1 MRILSVLVFVVMF
14 LSGGALASESFSKV
28 ASKDPE
34 LVQTGKSKNWCPVCG
49 MSLKNYY
56 KTSHTAHTKEGE
68 AVQYCSIRCLA
79 LDHQNRQTNLS
90 HAQVVDVKSEKLIP
104 VQEAYYVVGS
114 KVPGTM
120 SKVSKLAFKSEDEAK
135 KFAKKM
141 GGEIKRFDEV
151 LKIATAS
158 LQDDIAITN
167 AKRAKKMYPMG
178 KKLFASKC
186 DARLINPNKFNYINE
201 IKPVLKTICDKGLK
215 EKQLQAIAL
224 YLWDV
229 ARFEDGVAT
238 KRVQVKEDDKCPVC
252 GMFVKKYPR
261 WVAKMTY
268 THGDHEHYFA
278 FDGVKDMAKY
288 LLEPQKYGGKADF
301 KPKEILVT
309 DYYTQLAINGN
320 EAFYVVGSD
329 ILGPMG
335 HELIP
340 FGKESDANT
349 FKKDHKGTKIIKLS
363 EVTTALLCRLDGIE
377 CE

>member
-1 MRILSVLVFVVMF
+1 MRILSILF
-14 LSGGALASESFSKV
+14 LSVVFFGGVALAHGDFSKK
-28 ASKDPE
+28 ASNSPE
-34 LVQTGKSKNWCPVCG
+34 LVQEGKSKSWCPVCG
-49 MSLKNYY
+49 MSLKNFY

-68 AVQYCSIRCLA
+68 PTQYCSIRCLV
-79 LDHQNRQTNLS
+79 LDHQNRQTDLS
-90 HAQVVDVKSEKLIP
+90 RAKVVDIKSEKLIP

-151 LKIATAS
+151 FKMAEAS
-158 LQDDIAITN
+158 LQNDIAMTN

-201 IKPVLKTICDKGLK
+201 IKPVLKKICHKDLK
-215 EKQLQAIAL
+215 EKQLQAVAL

-229 ARFEDGVAT
+229 ARFEDGVSA
-238 KRVQVKEDDKCPVC
+238 KRVEVKESDKCPVC

-261 WVAKMTY
+261 WVAKVTY
-268 THGDHEHYFA
+268 DHDDHEHYFA
-278 FDGVKDMAKY
+278 FDGAKDMAKY
-288 LLEPQKYGGKADF
+288 ILCPQAYGGEASFRAKD
-301 KPKEILVT
+301 ILVT
-309 DYYTQLAINGN
+309 DYYTQLAIDGR
-320 EAFYVVGSD
+320 EAFYVIGSD
-329 ILGPMG
+329 VLGPMG

-340 FGKESDANT
+340 FGKEEDAKT
-349 FKKDHKGTKIIKLS
+349 FKKDHKGTKIIKLE
-363 EVTTALLCRLDGIE
+363 EVTDALLCELDGKK
-377 CE
+377 CD